1 MTSYLHTTLTL
12 NSLEV
17 MEGYTYLD
25 NPIDLSNRIVWV
37 FIPFCHHWS
46 IEGQN
51 KITYEC
57 DSFIYIFI
65 FRKELV

>member
-25 NPIDLSNRIVWV
+25 NPIDLSNRIV
-37 FIPFCHHWS
+37 
-46 IEGQN
+46 
-51 KITYEC
+51 
-57 DSFIYIFI
+57 
-65 FRKELV
+65 